1 MAKESERP
9 THLIMFFCLIYWIHH
24 SVSKKEI
31 LFINLMFCH
40 INCFWCYWFT
50 IWSIGMV
57 VDRFEF
63 EKFHDTIHMDN
74 RVHLD
79 NKVLSFKAFSKH
91 NTWHFLEYNEYFW
104 SMNCL
109 LLKISDVNIKRH
121 LRTFVNYKS
130 CCFLRV
136 LVRKSM
142 RTPPSIILI
151 PSWDISQSKKK
162 KNFTVLKLFCFFFFS
177 DLLKPN

>member
-9 THLIMFFCLIYWIHH
+9 IHLIMFFCLIYWIHH

-40 INCFWCYWFT
+40 INWFWCYWFT
-50 IWSIGMV
+50 IWSIGI

-63 EKFHDTIHMDN
+63 KKFHDSIHMDN

-79 NKVLSFKAFSKH
+79 NKVLSFKAFSMH
-91 NTWHFLEYNEYFW
+91 TTWHFLEYNEYFW

-121 LRTFVNYKS
+121 LRTF
-130 CCFLRV
+130 
-136 LVRKSM
+136 
-142 RTPPSIILI
+142 LI
-151 PSWDISQSKKK
+151 QELESQKIQ
-162 KNFTVLKLFCFFFFS
+162 T
-177 DLLKPN
+177 LLL